1 LESYFIILW
10 EIWIDSEIIAN
21 MCYENNLDYIREI
34 PGEVNFDSDCYRV
47 VEARMIREF
56 KELYLREGTYD
67 DKLLE
72 QKVVYDANVLDS
84 QSVSTGRKGT
94 PLEFS
99 YVVTL
104 VWKYILTNQLVVYCT
119 KGG

>member
-1 LESYFIILW
+1 
-10 EIWIDSEIIAN
+10 